1 MIGSL
6 SHRILMLCTL
16 LGILTTGL
24 AGALVG
30 VTMEMHDS
38 LTWVDHSSQVLR
50 SANRVVST
58 LREAE
63 SGQRGFILT
72 QNPEFAESVER
83 ALGSARREAATL
95 ARLTADNPTQNT
107 RARQIETLVGE
118 RIAILQ
124 ASARLTGNGSFV
136 AARDS
141 VATGRGLML
150 MQLVDGK
157 IGDLV
162 LDERDLAATRMDK
175 VERLLRV
182 ILWLAAVG
190 TPLTLLFLVMM
201 ARSLIRRIR
210 QPAGA
215 MIEVMGQLGAGERKA
230 RITGDMGSS
239 EFSQLA
245 QGYNA
250 MADELELALADQVK
264 AHDNLEA
271 ANDALSHNAQTLRE
285 RGEVIEIL
293 GGMAHRMQAARTDEE
308 LAAIIRV
315 FVPRVLP
322 HIPGALY
329 VHNNSRNLL
338 VATAT
343 WGGLELAQ
351 GNFAPEECWALR
363 RGQSHF
369 VDEPGSD
376 IVCPHV
382 GSQTD
387 HYHCEPLLAGGEV
400 IGVLYLKGT
409 IDTENRFRLAVLSE
423 NIASALVNHRLQ
435 RGLREQTI
443 RDPLTGL
450 FNRRYL
456 EETLSLEIARA
467 SRSGAPLSLVMCD
480 VDHFKRFN
488 DEFGHDAGDQVLQT
502 VAAELRRRFRDGDVV
517 CRFGGEEF
525 VIIAP
530 ATDATVLQ
538 ARVEEVR
545 EAISLVTVR
554 QGGRM
559 LGSVTMSFG
568 VATWSDGMDREGAM
582 LVKTADA
589 ALYAAKRNG
598 RNRVVVDATALA
610 A

>member
-1 MIGSL
+1 
-6 SHRILMLCTL
+6 
-16 LGILTTGL
+16 
-24 AGALVG
+24 
-30 VTMEMHDS
+30 
-38 LTWVDHSSQVLR
+38 
-50 SANRVVST
+50 VVST

-124 ASARLTGNGSFV
+124 ASARLTGNGNFV
-136 AARDS
+136 AARDF

-435 RGLREQTI
+435 RGCA
-443 RDPLTGL
+443 
-450 FNRRYL
+450 NRPSAIPSPGCSTAATWKRRCR
-456 EETLSLEIARA
+456 SKSRAPRARA
-467 SRSGAPLSLVMCD
+467 RRSAWSCAMSTTSSASTTNSATTQAI
-480 VDHFKRFN
+480 RS
-488 DEFGHDAGDQVLQT
+488 
-502 VAAELRRRFRDGDVV
+502 
-517 CRFGGEEF
+517 CR
-525 VIIAP
+525 P
-530 ATDATVLQ
+530 
-538 ARVEEVR
+538 
-545 EAISLVTVR
+545 
-554 QGGRM
+554 
-559 LGSVTMSFG
+559 
-568 VATWSDGMDREGAM
+568 
-582 LVKTADA
+582 
-589 ALYAAKRNG
+589 
-598 RNRVVVDATALA
+598 
-610 A
+610 